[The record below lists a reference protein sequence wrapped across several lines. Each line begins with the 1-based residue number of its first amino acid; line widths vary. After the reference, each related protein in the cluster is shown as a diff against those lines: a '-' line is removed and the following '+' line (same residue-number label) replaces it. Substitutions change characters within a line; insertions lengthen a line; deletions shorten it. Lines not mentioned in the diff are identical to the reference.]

1 MNSPFTTSDK
11 NVTAE
16 KVMYI
21 ISLKETAS
29 ADEIATEI
37 MEIQGLATEGEVA
50 ETKIAVEHLLRQL
63 RDEGKIWIVSDA
75 GEEMR
80 FALVADADH

>member
-1 MNSPFTTSDK
+1 MDSPFTTEDK
-11 NVTAE
+11 SVTAE

-21 ISLKETAS
+21 LSLKETAS

-37 MEIQGLATEGEVA
+37 MEIQGLSTEGEVA
-50 ETKIAVEHLLRQL
+50 DTKITVEHLLRQL

-80 FALVADADH
+80 FALVAGES